1 MPIQGNL
8 KELSIADF
16 LQLLYMNKKS
26 GIVEIQGDG
35 EHFKIFLRN
44 GNIKFIEDL
53 NRNLL
58 ISEIKKTGILNP
70 QIEKILDSIEKEE
83 KVLEIILKENLNK
96 EILKKLIMKLALDR
110 MFYILQLKEGN
121 FTFTEIE
128 EQKILETDLEFS
140 TQDFILESSRKI
152 DEWSE
157 ITKKIPDF
165 SFVPSLS
172 DEWLKRENETLSLD
186 ALEWKILS
194 LIDGNRNISEIISLS
209 KESAL
214 KVARK
219 ICDLIERGI
228 LKIKEVKKFEE
239 EVKKKKA
246 QEFFIKAREFAKNGQ
261 YLEAETFLLRAL
273 SLNPDFLMAHL
284 ALGDIYYIQKKYRLA
299 AQEYYEVMKRDP
311 DNPLS
316 YYGLAF
322 VRIKLGDIL
331 GAIQII
337 EKGLKNATG
346 KMKEEMENMVSILRK
361 LVLMTD
367 TKRSIF

>member
-26 GIVEIQGDG
+26 GIIEIQADG
-35 EHFKIFLRN
+35 ENFKIFLRN

-53 NRNLL
+53 NRNILRE
-58 ISEIKKTGILNP
+58 EIKKTGILTI
-70 QIEKILDSIEKEE
+70 QIEKILYSLEKEE
-83 KVLEIILKENLNK
+83 KVLEISLKENLNK
-96 EILKKLIMKLALDR
+96 EIIKKLVMKLVLDR
-110 MFYILQLKEGN
+110 MFYILQFKEGN
-121 FTFTEIE
+121 FTFTEME

-140 TQDFILESSRKI
+140 TQDIILESSRKI

-157 ITKKIPDF
+157 IVKKIPDF

-172 DEWLKRENETLSLD
+172 DEWLKKENETLSLD

-194 LIDGNRNISEIISLS
+194 LVDGNRNVSEIISLS

-214 KVARK
+214 KAARK
-219 ICDLIERGI
+219 ICDLIEKGI
-228 LKIKEVKKFEE
+228 LKVKEVKKFEE
-239 EVKKKKA
+239 EIKKKKA
-246 QEFFIKAREFAKNGQ
+246 QELFIKAREFAKNGQ
-261 YLEAETFLLRAL
+261 HLEAETFLLRTL

-299 AQEYYEVMKRDP
+299 AQEYYEVIKRDP
-311 DNPLS
+311 ENPLG
-316 YYGLAF
+316 YYGLGF
-322 VRIKLGDIL
+322 VRIKLGDLL
-331 GAIQII
+331 GAIQVM
-337 EKGLKNATG
+337 ERGLKNATG
-346 KMKEEMENMVSILRK
+346 RMKEEMENMISILRK
-361 LVLMTD
+361 LIFTTD